1 MGWRDI
7 KRAARS
13 TVHQTMKVRA
23 VFLVGGSPEHDSN
36 SGSFSGSA
44 SGAAHGLPI
53 VEIRIH
59 EKGTKLG
66 DQAGTSLNSAEMYD
80 VIPSVIFWRA
90 ELEALGLE
98 AKRGVILSVTAG
110 EAYYVDV
117 VEPHDQETIKAR
129 VTRLDDADSAGLPLP
144 PEV

>member
-1 MGWRDI
+1 
-7 KRAARS
+7 
-13 TVHQTMKVRA
+13 
-23 VFLVGGSPEHDSN
+23 
-36 SGSFSGSA
+36 
-44 SGAAHGLPI
+44 
-53 VEIRIH
+53 
-59 EKGTKLG
+59 
-66 DQAGTSLNSAEMYD
+66 MYD